1 MYIIADE
8 NKPSIKN
15 ILNKLFGSSDGYTV
29 IDIGFPLETVVTSI
43 ESTEPLSYE
52 IEKDGSGNEVYTV
65 TLEFTVGDKFMRRF
79 DNKLYIKFTNKDEK
93 ISVEEVL
100 VKSVGG
106 DPDTKIP
113 LAKKSS

>member
-1 MYIIADE
+1 
-8 NKPSIKN
+8 
-15 ILNKLFGSSDGYTV
+15 
-29 IDIGFPLETVVTSI
+29 
-43 ESTEPLSYE
+43 
-52 IEKDGSGNEVYTV
+52 
-65 TLEFTVGDKFMRRF
+65 MRRF